1 MGTVALYFGFIG
13 LTAIERIV
21 ELVVGKR
28 NTAWSLAQG
37 GVEHGQGHW
46 PWMVTLHTAFLFACV
61 GEVLWF
67 SPDFMPVI
75 GTSMLVL
82 AVGCQ
87 GLRWWCIQTL
97 GRRWNPRVIVIPG
110 LAAVRSGPYR
120 FFSHPNYVAVALE
133 GIALPMIHGAW
144 RTALGFTILNTILLT
159 VRIRCENKALQSLE
173 SK

>member
-1 MGTVALYFGFIG
+1 
-13 LTAIERIV
+13 
-21 ELVVGKR
+21 
-28 NTAWSLAQG
+28 
-37 GVEHGQGHW
+37 
-46 PWMVTLHTAFLFACV
+46 MVTLHTVFLFACV

-67 SPDFMPVI
+67 SPAFMPII
-75 GTSMLVL
+75 GFCMLGL

-87 GLRWWCIQTL
+87 SLRWWCIQTL
-97 GRRWNPRVIVIPG
+97 GQRWNPRVIVIPG
-110 LAAVRSGPYR
+110 LPAVRSGPYR

-173 SK
+173 SM